1 MRTAFISEL
10 IAQAERDPKIWLLT
24 ADLGF
29 SALEP
34 FAEKFPDRYVNVGV
48 AEQNMVGIAAG
59 LAHSGKQVFTYSI
72 GNFSTMR
79 CLEQIRNDVCYHRMN
94 VKIVAVGAGF
104 AYGPQGYTHHV
115 IEDLAVM
122 RTLPGMKTLTPAD
135 PLETHW
141 ITQQAV
147 ADTGPCYLRLG
158 KAGEQNLRAPE
169 DFHPPRQLGDPICL
183 KSGHDAQLFGTGS
196 LLRNALDA
204 ASALEKSGISLGVWS
219 VPCLNP
225 LNEEM
230 IFQSTENQSVVFTFE
245 EHNNQAGLGGR
256 FAELYSSIA
265 GGPRLCRIGVE
276 NAPPDVYGDQDH
288 LRRWAGLD
296 PETLS
301 QRIIKELQ
309 PA

>member
-10 IAQAERDPKIWLLT
+10 IAQAERDPDIWLLT

-34 FAEKFPDRYVNVGV
+34 FAERFPDRYVNVGV

-122 RTLPGMKTLTPAD
+122 RTLPGMTILTPAD

-147 ADTGPCYLRLG
+147 ADSGPCYLRLG
-158 KAGEQNLRAPE
+158 KAGEKNLRAPE

-183 KSGHDAQLFGTGS
+183 KPGHDAQLFGSGS
-196 LLRNALDA
+196 LLKNALDA
-204 ASALEKSGISLGVWS
+204 ASLLEQSGIHLGVWS

-225 LNEEM
+225 LNEEL
-230 IFQSTENQSVVFTFE
+230 IIKSTQNQPFVFTLE
-245 EHNNQAGLGGR
+245 EHNIQAGLGGR
-256 FAELYSSIA
+256 FAELYSNLS
-265 GGPRLCRIGVE
+265 GGPRLIRIGVE

-296 PETLS
+296 PESLS
-301 QRIIKELQ
+301 QRIRKELQ
-309 PA
+309 SL

>member
-10 IAQAERDPKIWLLT
+10 ITQAEKNPNIWLLT

-34 FAEKFPDRYVNVGV
+34 FAKKFPDRYVNVGV

-122 RTLPGMKTLTPAD
+122 RTLPGMTTLTPAD

-147 ADTGPCYLRLG
+147 TDNGPCYLRLG
-158 KAGEQNLRAPE
+158 KAGEKNLREPA
-169 DFHPPRQLGDPICL
+169 DFHPPQKLGDPICL
-183 KSGHDAQLFGTGS
+183 KSGQDAQLFGTGS
-196 LLRNALDA
+196 LLKNALDA
-204 ASALEKSGISLGVWS
+204 ASLLEKSGISLGIWS

-225 LNEEM
+225 LNEEQ
-230 IFQSTENQSVVFTFE
+230 ILRFTNNQSVVFTLE

-256 FAELYSSIA
+256 FAELYSSVS
-265 GGPRLCRIGVE
+265 GGPRVCRIGVE

-296 PETLS
+296 SEALS
-301 QRIIKELQ
+301 QRIIKELKTS
-309 PA
+309 